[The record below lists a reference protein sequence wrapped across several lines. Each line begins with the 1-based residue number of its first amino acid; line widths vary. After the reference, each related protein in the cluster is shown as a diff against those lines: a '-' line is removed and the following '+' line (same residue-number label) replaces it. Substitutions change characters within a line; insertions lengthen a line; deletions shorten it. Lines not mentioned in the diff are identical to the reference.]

1 MSLLKQ
7 MRRQVR
13 RCKKSST
20 GQVRGLYLKSER
32 SSEVQFEPM
41 FLGDDGTENAY
52 IRLGKSLDLLYANH
66 DIKQVQW
73 YIERSHGL
81 DVNGKIAW
89 GNIDLTDL
97 VVP

>member
-1 MSLLKQ
+1 MTQ
-7 MRRQVR
+7 IRRQVR
-13 RCKKSST
+13 RRKESST

-32 SSEVQFEPM
+32 GSEVQFEPM
-41 FLGDDGTENAY
+41 FLSDVGPEHAC
-52 IRLGKSLDLLYANH
+52 IRLDKTLDRLYASH

-89 GNIDLTDL
+89 GNIDITDQ